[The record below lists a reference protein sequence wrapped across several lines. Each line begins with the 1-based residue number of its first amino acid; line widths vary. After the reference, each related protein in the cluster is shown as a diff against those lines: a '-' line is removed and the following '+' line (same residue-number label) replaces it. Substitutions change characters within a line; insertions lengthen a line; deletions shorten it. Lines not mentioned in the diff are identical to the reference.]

1 MSPQVDRTCK
11 NDRVHFS
18 CVTHH
23 VGHIIDAG
31 TLPVGGVGVLGDE
44 LVFVGLHHA
53 SVQLLL
59 QPVLGGAPPSAT
71 ERQKWEEMLVNFTF
85 TVSVLAQMVKFTN
98 DGLIHINTT

>member
-1 MSPQVDRTCK
+1 MCK
-11 NDRVHFS
+11 KNPLEILCLPRLTVHVGIIECAS
-18 CVTHH
+18 HH

-31 TLPVGGVGVLGDE
+31 TLPVGSVGVLGDE

-71 ERQKWEEMLVNFTF
+71 ERQK
-85 TVSVLAQMVKFTN
+85 
-98 DGLIHINTT
+98 